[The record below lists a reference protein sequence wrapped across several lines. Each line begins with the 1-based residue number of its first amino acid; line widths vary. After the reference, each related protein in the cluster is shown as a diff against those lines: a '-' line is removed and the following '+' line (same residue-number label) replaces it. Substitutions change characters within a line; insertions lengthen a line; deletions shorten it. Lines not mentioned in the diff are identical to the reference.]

1 MTDEDQRIAVD
12 AGIELTAATAAQ
24 IRSVVVDALQR
35 GRVIDLNLESV
46 VSYDAAGLG
55 LLLGLKRR
63 TEAADGHLVCVN
75 PAPRLYSGIRKL
87 GLHRARHS
95 PRYAQSTTGHG
106 PGVAHRGERRI
117 VIFMT
122 LLAPVVALALVLCMS
137 ALEDRYEHT
146 DSDRTDASP
155 R

>member
-87 GLHRARHS
+87 GLHRVLDIRLDLPN
-95 PRYAQSTTGHG
+95 PR
-106 PGVAHRGERRI
+106 PGRDQGSSHRRERRI
-117 VIFMT
+117 MIFGR
-122 LLAPVVALALVLCMS
+122 PQS
-137 ALEDRYEHT
+137 AR
-146 DSDRTDASP
+146 SA
-155 R
+155 